1 MWETIIIQP
10 FINILLLIYEYLGQN
25 FGIAIIL
32 FTILIRLLTYPLT
45 VKQIKSSR
53 ALQDMNQDPDWIKVQ
68 EKYKGNKEKM
78 AEEQMKF
85 YKEKGVSPFSSCL
98 PTLLQFPLIL
108 GLYQSVIRAMAQTP
122 MQMFDLTKLVYPNF
136 FNASELLPL
145 NNQFLWMNL
154 GQPDLIEVSWLPFA
168 LPIMAVIVAA
178 TSYIQSKLI
187 TPATGGAAGGG
198 APDQGAQMGNMM
210 AIYMPLFMGY
220 LAYTLASGLALYF
233 VISNLVGIGQYAL
246 MGNAH
251 WENVMFWKK
260 KSPEKGIQKSGY
272 KK

>member
-145 NNQFLWMNL
+145 NNQLEDEGDEKRIL
-154 GQPDLIEVSWLPFA
+154 GMTAPQRFMMSVMIFFMVVILGAFCLILSGKIVLPF
-168 LPIMAVIVAA
+168 
-178 TSYIQSKLI
+178 
-187 TPATGGAAGGG
+187 
-198 APDQGAQMGNMM
+198 
-210 AIYMPLFMGY
+210 F
-220 LAYTLASGLALYF
+220 
-233 VISNLVGIGQYAL
+233 
-246 MGNAH
+246 
-251 WENVMFWKK
+251 
-260 KSPEKGIQKSGY
+260 
-272 KK
+272 